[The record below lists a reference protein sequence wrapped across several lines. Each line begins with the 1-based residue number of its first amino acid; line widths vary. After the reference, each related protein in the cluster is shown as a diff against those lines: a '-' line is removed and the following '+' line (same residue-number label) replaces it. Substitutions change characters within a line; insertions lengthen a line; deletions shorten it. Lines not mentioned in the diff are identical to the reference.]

1 MERVEL
7 MMVEQSE
14 ERIFEKYSVPDFLF
28 YFPGITNE
36 LAKLMVCS
44 ESWKKAHIVVNPAG
58 RVLFDG
64 KEVSSS
70 N

>member
-1 MERVEL
+1 MEHMEL

-14 ERIFEKYSVPDFLF
+14 ERVFEKGSVPGFLF

-44 ESWKKAHIVVNPAG
+44 ESWKKAHIAIDPAG
-58 RVLFDG
+58 RMLFDG